1 MKWRLFFYPGPTAGD
16 AANPPSSFS
25 ARGNTRRITNAGKQ
39 ESSRMEWLG
48 RGVRSEGASYLEF
61 IHGFWRNGFHISCKR
76 LDLTG
81 LASPRLASAG
91 PWRAGKYPVRPE
103 TMKGTIRS

>member
-25 ARGNTRRITNAGKQ
+25 ARGNTRRITNAGKFAN
-39 ESSRMEWLG
+39 EWLG
-48 RGVRSEGASYLEF
+48 RGVQSEGASYLEF

-76 LDLTG
+76 LNLNG
-81 LASPRLASAG
+81 LGEAAPGECRAMASRQISCKA
-91 PWRAGKYPVRPE
+91 RNNERNN
-103 TMKGTIRS
+103 